1 MVSSAKPISCCCSSG
16 VRNLI
21 SGGLSLSD
29 ELILG
34 CIMCVKVG
42 RFHLCVPRVPRIA
55 GALEGE
61 LTPGQQR

>member
-29 ELILG
+29 ELISG
-34 CIMCVKVG
+34 MYHVC
-42 RFHLCVPRVPRIA
+42 
-55 GALEGE
+55 EGGSISFVR
-61 LTPGQQR
+61 PKDCWRS

>member
-42 RFHLCVPRVPRIA
+42 RFHLCVPRIA